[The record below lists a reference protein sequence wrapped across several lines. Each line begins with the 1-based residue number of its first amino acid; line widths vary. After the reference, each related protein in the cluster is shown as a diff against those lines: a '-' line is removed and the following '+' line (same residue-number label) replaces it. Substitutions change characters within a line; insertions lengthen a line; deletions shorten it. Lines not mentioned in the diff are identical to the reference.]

1 MQRVL
6 FILFAIWFVVPT
18 TADAQ
23 EPDPFGFDFTNFLCE
38 QVGLKPVTMEDA
50 RRNPKESVLILVGH
64 GANAFSRNISQFV
77 RAGGAVLFAT
87 DERSRDSRLFW
98 LRQGPHEITDRD
110 QWYQGH
116 SDCFRVPVQ
125 EHEITRGVKE
135 IIVNRAGGIE
145 RTSGSWQR
153 LASLPESDYGFLDVF
168 EGTPGRCV
176 VMSDHSPFTNDML
189 MHGDNA
195 ILTVNIINWLAEGNR
210 SKVAFVAD
218 GRRLDG
224 ANLPPMLPADDM
236 PPIDPDDIP
245 SDTKMAIANRFL
257 KEVERDNLFNRF
269 LEKIPDYM
277 VWRWLIILPTLLMAF
292 ILFRRLLR
300 RRSVVKPPELHA
312 ANGSEAR
319 ALTMIRTQTL
329 RPAAQELAK
338 DLMRTLTGAGHLTR
352 AWTLSRRDVWV
363 SPGVGES
370 PKRVQADVQKM
381 SEIATGSDRRR
392 RMKPRE
398 LTKLAARI
406 EELKFLHSTGQLRLR
421 PQTATT

>member
-1 MQRVL
+1 MQQVL
-6 FILFAIWFVVPT
+6 FTLFAIWFVVPA
-18 TADAQ
+18 TANAQ

-38 QVGLKPVTMEDA
+38 QVGLQTVALADA
-50 RRNPKESVLILVGH
+50 KRTPKDSVLILVGH
-64 GANAFSRNISQFV
+64 GADVFSSDLAKFV
-77 RAGGAVLFAT
+77 NNGGAVLFAT
-87 DERSRDSRLFW
+87 DQHSRRSRLFK
-98 LRQGPHEITDRD
+98 LRQGPHQISDRD

-116 SDCFRVPVQ
+116 SDCFRVPVL

-145 RTSGSWQR
+145 RRSTSFRR
-153 LASLPESDYGFLDVF
+153 LANLPESRYGLLEVYD
-168 EGTPGRCV
+168 GTPGRLV
-176 VMSDHSPFTNDML
+176 LLSDHSPFTNDML

-195 ILTVNIINWLAEGNR
+195 ILTVNIINWLSEGR
-210 SKVAFVAD
+210 SKVSFIAD
-218 GRRLDG
+218 ATQLGG
-224 ANLPPMLPADDM
+224 ANLPPMLPPDEM

-245 SDTKMAIANRFL
+245 NDTKMAIANRFL

-269 LEKIPDYM
+269 LKKIPDYM
-277 VWRWLIILPTLLMAF
+277 VWRWIIILPTMLMAF

-300 RRSVVKPPELHA
+300 RRSVIKPPELHA

-338 DLMRTLTGAGHLTR
+338 DLMRTLTGSGHLTR

-421 PQTATT
+421 PETATT